1 MFMYVENYKKLFPP
15 QIYLEQYSE
24 KIKSPCDYAKSER
37 GSQYSILRVQ
47 CRAVGR
53 SENPGVPVLFGGHNL
68 PHLVDIGLTDLPK
81 FGHPRYRPVVKHFFS
96 KRNI

>member
-1 MFMYVENYKKLFPP
+1 MYVENYKKSFPPP

-53 SENPGVPVLFGGHNL
+53 SENPGVPVLIGGHNL
-68 PHLVDIGLTDLPK
+68 PPLVEIGLTDLPK
-81 FGHPRYRPVVKHFFS
+81 SGGAMHPRHP
-96 KRNI
+96 

>member
-1 MFMYVENYKKLFPP
+1 MFMYVENYKKSFPP

-68 PHLVDIGLTDLPK
+68 PPPPWL
-81 FGHPRYRPVVKHFFS
+81 R
-96 KRNI
+96 